1 MGQSGNVGF
10 FDRGGDFEHSLA
22 IARQVL
28 PFLGKHAIPATPENY
43 MIFYLYFER
52 AFAHVVQVV
61 DEHLGSGQPWTFVT
75 TRTIFDRLF
84 SAEANLELFKH
95 NEAVTRQVR
104 DMTQGIID
112 ATNSTA
118 EMADQSGEKMRDYLD
133 VLRQSRELAEA
144 ALWLENAIAEMDRV
158 SQASQDLGG
167 KLRHT
172 GEELQGIVDSL
183 HRMERL
189 AYTDELTQLANRRAW
204 EHHLATE
211 FDRFAR
217 YRTPCALLL
226 LDIDDFKVV
235 NDHHGHLV
243 GDEALRAVARLLRLG
258 LRKVDYPARYGGEEF
273 TALMPETGLEVA
285 CRVAERLRLTLAET
299 PLTLR
304 GQDIS
309 LTASFGV
316 AEFLPDDP
324 TPEPPMLRAD
334 AAMYLAKS
342 AGKNRVRSQRDLGA

>member
-243 GDEALRAVARLLRLG
+243 GDEPLRRWPACSGSACARWTTRPLWRRGVHRPHARNRLG
-258 LRKVDYPARYGGEEF
+258 GGF
-273 TALMPETGLEVA
+273 
-285 CRVAERLRLTLAET
+285 RVAERLRLTLAER

-324 TPEPPMLRAD
+324 TPEPPILLRRRHVPAI
-334 AAMYLAKS
+334 
-342 AGKNRVRSQRDLGA
+342 RRQEPGAQPKGTGP